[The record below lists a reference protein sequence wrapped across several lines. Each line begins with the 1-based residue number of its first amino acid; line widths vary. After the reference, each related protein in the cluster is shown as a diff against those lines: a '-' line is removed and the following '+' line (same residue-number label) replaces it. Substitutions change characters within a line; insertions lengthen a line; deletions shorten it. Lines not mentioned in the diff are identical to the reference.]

1 MVGGYAILNFL
12 STLLNSV
19 WIGVLCY
26 HPFVCSIG
34 NCRMGWTVKK
44 KHNLNMV
51 MISSPSSELSVMI
64 RRRYV
69 YDIDIERDMLC
80 INNQIKLSP
89 VSNCNSLNNFK
100 LRFKIVFHVQPL
112 MDCQLI
118 SMSLRNFTCQKA
130 LIYLYILLYETVPTY
145 FCIGH

>member
-26 HPFVCSIG
+26 RPFVCSIG
-34 NCRMGWTVKK
+34 NCRMEWTVKK

-51 MISSPSSELSVMI
+51 MISSPSSELSVMK

-80 INNQIKLSP
+80 INQIKLS
-89 VSNCNSLNNFK
+89 CF
-100 LRFKIVFHVQPL
+100 
-112 MDCQLI
+112 QLQFI
-118 SMSLRNFTCQKA
+118 A
-130 LIYLYILLYETVPTY
+130 
-145 FCIGH
+145 